1 MTFVSIKVQNSYLR
15 SIATNVAD
23 CRFLLLFLPE
33 VEIIPQEEI
42 MLGVKMFSRKSGFVP
57 CLTTLQK
64 CNLHVGPLGLRW
76 HCDAASWWKALKQ
89 EISFA
94 LISSSNRNSAPSI
107 LTGPRVSKATGT
119 NVGVAGSNI
128 YFGRYANRTLVRCR
142 ECQNLCLW
150 HSFDKQFIQRVCDI
164 SVLFTVV
171 A

>member
-1 MTFVSIKVQNSYLR
+1 MCCFLSMQECNVVYETVERAGKKCQTGWSSTECDVRKYKSTELLLR

-76 HCDAASWWKALKQ
+76 HCDAAS
-89 EISFA
+89 
-94 LISSSNRNSAPSI
+94 
-107 LTGPRVSKATGT
+107 
-119 NVGVAGSNI
+119 
-128 YFGRYANRTLVRCR
+128 
-142 ECQNLCLW
+142 
-150 HSFDKQFIQRVCDI
+150 
-164 SVLFTVV
+164 
-171 A
+171 